1 MKVFI
6 SQPMTGRTKEEILME
21 RQAIT
26 NIVKRTYGEDTE
38 IIDSYDESNDSYAE
52 KVGRSIGKMLNAD
65 LVAFSPSNKKT
76 RQFRLER
83 ACCMSYGIEYV
94 IIQEDIFERE
104 YCVITTAQFQN
115 GGAAQRADNLLKQED
130 YKPYEPLL
138 SENDP
143 VNHPSHYT
151 DGKFECIDE
160 MVIMFG
166 AKAVYYFCIC
176 NAYKYQCRAGKK
188 DGNSAEQDLAKK
200 DWYLTKA
207 KELMDDIPAF

>member
-6 SQPMTGRTKEEILME
+6 SQRMTGRTKEEILLE
-21 RQAIT
+21 RQAIA
-26 NIVKRTYGEDTE
+26 NIIKRTYGEDTE
-38 IIDSYDESNDSYAE
+38 IIDSYDESNNSYAE

-76 RQFRLER
+76 RQCRLER
-83 ACCMSYGIEYV
+83 ACCISYGIEYV

-104 YCVITTAQFQN
+104 YCAVATARLLN
-115 GGAAQRADNLLKQED
+115 DGANRRTDNPLKQED

-138 SENDP
+138 SDP

-176 NAYKYQCRAGKK
+176 NAYKYQRRAGKK
-188 DGNSAEQDLAKK
+188 IGNSAEQDFAKK

-207 KELMDDIPAF
+207 KELMDDIPVF